1 MRFDLLTI
9 FPNIFE
15 SYFNTSIIKRAQ
27 ENGLVKIKIH
37 DLRKW
42 TKDKHKTVDD
52 RPYGGGP
59 GMILKIEPIYK
70 ALKYLK
76 KGKVKPKIILLTPQG
91 KQFNQKE
98 AERLSQE
105 KRIVLICGHYE
116 GYDAR
121 IKKFV
126 DEEVSLGPYVLTG
139 GEIPAMAIIDSITRL
154 LPGVIKQ
161 ESLAEE
167 TFSLKNKKEYPQY
180 TRPEVFTYK
189 DGSGKI
195 KKIKVPSILLSG
207 NHQKIKEWKNKN

>member
-1 MRFDLLTI
+1 MQFELLTI
-9 FPNIFE
+9 FPKIFE

-27 ENGLVKIKIH
+27 ENQQVKIKVH

-59 GMILKIEPIYK
+59 GMILKVEPIYQ
-70 ALKYLK
+70 ALNFLK
-76 KGKVKPKIILLTPQG
+76 KGKVLPKIILLTPQG
-91 KQFNQKE
+91 KQFTQKQ
-98 AERLSQE
+98 ALRLSKE
-105 KRIVLICGHYE
+105 KRIILICGHYE

-121 IKKFV
+121 IKNFV
-126 DEEVSLGPYVLTG
+126 DEEISLGPYILTG
-139 GEIPAMAIIDSITRL
+139 GEVPAMALIDSVTRL
-154 LPGVIKQ
+154 IPGVIKQ

-167 TFSLKNKKEYPQY
+167 TFNFKNKKEYPQY
-180 TRPEVFTYK
+180 TRPEVFTYR
-189 DGSGKI
+189 DNSGKM